1 MGEAFKLGVKAGR
14 ISFKSGRIPIKELAS
29 PSSPKENLL
38 DV

>member
-14 ISFKSGRIPIKELAS
+14 IAFKSGRIPIKGIAS
-29 PSSPKENLL
+29 PSSPEKNLL